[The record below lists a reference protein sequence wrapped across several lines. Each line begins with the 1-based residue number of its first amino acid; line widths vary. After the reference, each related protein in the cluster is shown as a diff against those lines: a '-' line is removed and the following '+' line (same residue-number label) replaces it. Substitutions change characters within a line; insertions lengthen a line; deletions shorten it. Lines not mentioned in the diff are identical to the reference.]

1 MNNKGY
7 SALEIL
13 AIIVI
18 VGMFSLLAT
27 TKISHAFSDNPDNL
41 YKSEQKLI
49 LSIAKNY
56 GMDHIEEIKEHKNSR
71 TISIDDLVVKGYLNA
86 SNDSGDYLDPRD
98 NNRVMNDINIKI
110 IYDEEKDE
118 IETKIVE

>member
-18 VGMFSLLAT
+18 IGIFSLLAT
-27 TKISHAFSDNPDNL
+27 TKISHAFSDDPDNL

-56 GMDHIEEIKEHKNSR
+56 GMDHIKEIKDHKNSR
-71 TISIDDLVVKGYLNA
+71 TISIDDLVVNGYLNA
-86 SNDSGDYLDPRD
+86 SNENGDYLDPRD

-110 IYDEEKDE
+110 IYDEEKEE
-118 IETKIVE
+118 IETKIME